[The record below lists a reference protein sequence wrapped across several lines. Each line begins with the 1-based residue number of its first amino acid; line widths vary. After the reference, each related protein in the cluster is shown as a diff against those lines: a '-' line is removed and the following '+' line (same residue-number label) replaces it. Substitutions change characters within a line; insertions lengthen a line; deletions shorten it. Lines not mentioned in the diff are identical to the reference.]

1 MANLLIKLT
10 GEWFTHHVPCYP
22 DNLCFNIHLQKKSGN
37 LLLDMEWKEF
47 RANKSSLM
55 KS

>member
-22 DNLCFNIHLQKKSGN
+22 DNLCFNIHLQKKKWQSITRHGV
-37 LLLDMEWKEF
+37 EGIQSQQE
-47 RANKSSLM
+47 
-55 KS
+55 

>member
-10 GEWFTHHVPCYP
+10 EEWFTHHVPCYP
-22 DNLCFNIHLQKKSGN
+22 DNLYSFTKKSGS
-37 LLLDMEWKEF
+37 LLLNMEWKEF

>member
-22 DNLCFNIHLQKKSGN
+22 DNLYFNIHLQKKVAIYN
-37 LLLDMEWKEF
+37 
-47 RANKSSLM
+47 
-55 KS
+55 